1 MTTGR
6 PPDFDELVGS
16 DLPPSERDR
25 LQRVH
30 DLLVAA
36 GPPPDLS
43 TELVLPPQSPAVQRV
58 PRSRFRLVAVAAA
71 LGVLVFAVGYLAGG
85 GRDYETFGSLE
96 MVGTAAAAGALATV
110 EVFDADPAGNW
121 PMEISVTGLWP
132 STSGKPYEV
141 WLTRDGE
148 LAARCGSFLA
158 ELDGTTVVPMNAPF
172 RLRDF
177 DGWVVVEEGSKTV
190 LLTT

>member
-1 MTTGR
+1 MTGR
-6 PPDFDELVGS
+6 PPDLDELVGT
-16 DLPPSERDR
+16 DLSSAERER

-36 GPPPDLS
+36 GPPPELS
-43 TELVLPPQSPAVQRV
+43 SQLEAPPRSGVVRVLPPR
-58 PRSRFRLVAVAAA
+58 RLRALAVAAA

-85 GRDYETFGSLE
+85 GRDYETFESLTLS
-96 MVGTAAAAGALATV
+96 GTGAALDARATI
-110 EVFDADPAGNW
+110 ELFDADPAGNW
-121 PMEISVTGLWP
+121 PMEIRVTGLRP
-132 STSGKPYEV
+132 PANGTPYEV
-141 WLTRDGE
+141 WLTRDGR

-158 ELDGTTVVPMNAPF
+158 DQDGTTVVPMNAPY

-177 DGWVVVEEGSKTV
+177 DGWVVVEEGSTTV